1 MNKTMTNNELI
12 ITRNRLNDFIEKD
25 KVTPG
30 KISYAI
36 TKNYKALEEA
46 LDPLKTE
53 QQKILKKI
61 EEANN
66 SDMSDE
72 EKTEFTNKMN
82 KSFEEILT
90 TNVDVSIHMISEN
103 EIIDISG
110 MSAKDYLALDFMIEK
125 AEDEDSNPVPT
136 SVEQYLKAVD
146 SK

>member
-12 ITRNRLNDFIEKD
+12 ITHNRLNDFIEKD

-72 EKTEFTNKMN
+72 EKTEFT
-82 KSFEEILT
+82 
-90 TNVDVSIHMISEN
+90 
-103 EIIDISG
+103 
-110 MSAKDYLALDFMIEK
+110 
-125 AEDEDSNPVPT
+125 
-136 SVEQYLKAVD
+136 
-146 SK
+146 

>member
-36 TKNYKALEEA
+36 TKNYKSLEEA

-125 AEDEDSNPVPT
+125 AEDEESNPVPT
-136 SVEQYLKAVD
+136 SVE
-146 SK
+146 